1 MSVPSYPKDS
11 LGDESYLQKNEGGE
25 YYLTQREQVFAIK
38 EGKPYYAKDK
48 DQNEFYPV
56 MNDEE
61 QVIPFVYAKD
71 ALGNEKY
78 PHDSQGNQIA
88 FKASDSNRWI
98 YAIDKDKNAFYPTD
112 NTGKDIVLGDYI
124 YKNDGSFKYPLNK
137 DGDPVYEKDN
147 TTNDEVYV
155 IKNDGFI
162 NWGMDRE
169 GNQRY
174 AKKQNGDEY
183 YPTNGEF
190 ACDYSGLPQYAH
202 TSTGEVIFP
211 SDAHNNESYIKD
223 DSIGGSDVIY
233 MEDVLLDRYAK
244 KNNGEE
250 IYPIEITNQ
259 TPRRYKE
266 VILNEMYAT
275 TDMQEAKYPL
285 DEYGNEYTLEIPF
298 QIAGKEKD
306 YFPQGYPITNDNCVI
321 VPEVNGK
328 EFISDQLLPKIQA
341 KNIIN
346 KLHREFKNPDY
357 ITNVKSIRQSRAV
370 RQAYLTMPLN
380 NPLPNNPLNP
390 PQIPQN
396 KQSPKISHQINWSFI
411 GIFFFV
417 LLLGIGYFLNQ
428 FFFKTTK

>member
-56 MNDEE
+56 LNDEE

-88 FKASDSNRWI
+88 FKASDANRWI

-183 YPTNGEF
+183 YPTSGEF
-190 ACDYSGLPQYAH
+190 ACDYSGLPQYAR

-298 QIAGKEKD
+298 EIAGKEKD

-321 VPEVNGK
+321 VPDCTV
-328 EFISDQLLPKIQA
+328 
-341 KNIIN
+341 
-346 KLHREFKNPDY
+346 
-357 ITNVKSIRQSRAV
+357 
-370 RQAYLTMPLN
+370 
-380 NPLPNNPLNP
+380 
-390 PQIPQN
+390 
-396 KQSPKISHQINWSFI
+396 
-411 GIFFFV
+411 IFC
-417 LLLGIGYFLNQ
+417 L
-428 FFFKTTK
+428 